1 MTLPVC
7 QPCTDV
13 GDADTI
19 QRLAQCAADLSMLRV
34 LRELKP
40 GGGSLCSLLAMC
52 SAHRPVRLDRY
63 FSSGSCIMLVPCRG
77 QGTALDHWI

>member
-1 MTLPVC
+1 MTLPVG

-13 GDADTI
+13 EDADTV
-19 QRLAQCAADLSMLRV
+19 QRVAQCAADLSMLRV

-52 SAHRPVRLDRY
+52 SLHRPARLDRC
-63 FSSGSCIMLVPCRG
+63 FSSGSCIMLVPCRDRAG
-77 QGTALDHWI
+77 NC